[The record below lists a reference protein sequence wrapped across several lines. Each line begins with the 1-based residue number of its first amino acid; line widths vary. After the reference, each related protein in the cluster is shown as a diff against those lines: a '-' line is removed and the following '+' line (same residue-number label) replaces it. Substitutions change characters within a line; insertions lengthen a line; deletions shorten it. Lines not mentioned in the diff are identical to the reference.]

1 MKCFVALVLL
11 SKVAI
16 FAIAQESEAEG
27 TRRGMLDGSEES
39 GDFIRDILI
48 AFEPILEKR
57 GFREP
62 QESHRP
68 GGYEHGKHHGRG
80 RHRGHHRR
88 GKTVIM
94 IPLYEECQNFTA
106 SMQSMFKELWTNRE
120 IGPSQCQGNF
130 DECVKQDMEKV
141 RCRVTEP
148 PSNQCIEKVTQY
160 LQGEFCEE
168 SEGNGGTGGS
178 GGGNGGSGGGNGG
191 SGGGGNGGSGRE
203 NGGGGEGNGD
213 SGGENDP

>member
-1 MKCFVALVLL
+1 MKLLFISVVFLVLGVV
-11 SKVAI
+11 S
-16 FAIAQESEAEG
+16 SG
-27 TRRGMLDGSEES
+27 RRGRNRNES
-39 GDFIRDILI
+39 NG
-48 AFEPILEKR
+48 
-57 GFREP
+57 
-62 QESHRP
+62 QE
-68 GGYEHGKHHGRG
+68 
-80 RHRGHHRR
+80 RR
-88 GKTVIM
+88 GGKGWRGGEM
-94 IPLYEECQNFTA
+94 LLKFSECKDFSNA
-106 SMQSMFKELWTNRE
+106 LKESKRELWTNRE